1 MADNAI
7 SKIDI
12 VIRTESK
19 FRTGEV
25 KEDALRWNYVKKII
39 EWWDGTEW
47 KAVYVESQGEGV
59 TGSITFK
66 DVNGNTYQ
74 FTGSQVIDLS
84 TGVYY
89 AAHCKQAETADEA
102 THAETSNLAT
112 LATNAENAEK
122 ALRDDSGRI
131 IHETYATIA
140 WVNEIVNGTNDQLP
154 ASGLAWTVDADYESG
169 TSITLPS
176 ELKYVLNAH
185 NIRLALDGAV
195 LSQGISYNE
204 VDMGITTSTKINLM
218 CKLEKGMVLDIWIIP
233 VGINPGM
240 MALADAVQSKLNEY
254 RDEAEQLETEVVT
267 QANDAK
273 STIRNEVNSARDTL
287 QGYVNEGTTIVE
299 ENRNIAD
306 EVDGYRTEYLEYL
319 KTTETF
325 MDSAEASAYAARTSA
340 SESASNVVESR
351 SLLEQATE
359 QANIA
364 TNKADVA
371 TTQANIATNQAG
383 IATTQANTATTQAG
397 IATTQATNASNSAT
411 ASATS
416 ATNSANS
423 ATASA
428 NSATASATS
437 ATNSANSATASANS
451 ATAAANSAQEAA
463 DTLAS
468 AVSTIKTQETT
479 SVNAVKAQQTTSVNA
494 VKAQQTTSVNAVKT
508 EGDTQVSRLQALG
521 DMMQLSA
528 ETKNTLTVTTI
539 TTAVTSGNNW
549 TLPNSLQYRCGIGTL
564 MLFYNGA
571 YMAKG
576 SQYEEVGT
584 QGEASST
591 IKLLQ
596 DFEVDAEI
604 GIVILATS
612 VYVNV
617 DTSVGLTRTADG
629 LLGIDIAKLKTAL
642 GIDTEAQDYTALYEN
657 ELNS

>member
-102 THAETSNLAT
+102 THAETSNSAT

-140 WVNEIVNGTNDQLP
+140 WVNKIINGTSDQLP

-169 TSITLPS
+169 TNITLPS

-204 VDMGITTSTKINLM
+204 VDMGIATSTKINLM

-240 MALADAVQSKLNEY
+240 MALADAVQSKLNSY
-254 RDEAEQLETEVVT
+254 RDEAEQLEVEVVT

-273 STIRNEVNSARDTL
+273 STIRNEVNSAKDTL
-287 QGYVNEGTTIVE
+287 QGYVNEGTAIVE

-306 EVDGYRTEYLEYL
+306 EVAGYRTEYLEYL

-340 SESASNVVESR
+340 SESADNVVESR

-359 QANIA
+359 QATIA
-364 TNKADVA
+364 TSKADVA

-397 IATTQATNASNSAT
+397 IATTQATNASNSAS

-416 ATNSANS
+416 AMDSANS

-428 NSATASATS
+428 NSATAASNSATK
-437 ATNSANSATASANS
+437 SANSATASANS

-479 SVNAVKAQQTTSVNA
+479 SINAVKSQQTI
-494 VKAQQTTSVNAVKT
+494 SVNAVKT

-528 ETKNTLTVTTI
+528 ETKNALTVTTI
-539 TTAVTSGNNW
+539 TTAVASGNNW
-549 TLPNSLQYRCGIGTL
+549 TLPNSLQYRYGVGTL

-584 QGEASST
+584 QGEASSI

-642 GIDTEAQDYTALYEN
+642 GIDTEAQNYTSLYEN

>member
-102 THAETSNLAT
+102 THAETSNSAT

-169 TSITLPS
+169 TNITLPS

-204 VDMGITTSTKINLM
+204 VDMGIATSTKINLM
-218 CKLEKGMVLDIWIIP
+218 CKLEKGMILDIWIIP

-240 MALADAVQSKLNEY
+240 MALADAVQSKLNSY
-254 RDEAEQLETEVVT
+254 RDEAEQLEVEVVT

-273 STIRNEVNSARDTL
+273 STIRNEVNSAKGTL
-287 QGYVNEGTTIVE
+287 QAYVNEGTAIVE

-325 MDSAEASAYAARTSA
+325 MDSAEASAYAARASA
-340 SESASNVVESR
+340 SEAASNVIESR
-351 SLLEQATE
+351 SLLAQATE
-359 QANIA
+359 QATIA

-383 IATTQANTATTQAG
+383 IATTQATTATTQAG
-397 IATTQATNASNSAT
+397 IATTQATNASNSASE
-411 ASATS
+411 SATS
-416 ATNSANS
+416 ATNSKNS

-428 NSATASATS
+428 NSATAASTS
-437 ATNSANSATASANS
+437 ATNSANS

-468 AVSTIKTQETT
+468 AVSTIQTQETT
-479 SVNAVKAQQTTSVNA
+479 SVNAVKS
-494 VKAQQTTSVNAVKT
+494 QQTTSVNAVKT

-549 TLPNSLQYRCGIGTL
+549 TLPNSIQYRCGIGTL

-642 GIDTEAQDYTALYEN
+642 GIDTEAQDYTSLYEN